1 MTLEIG
7 DEIQK
12 AIGDA
17 IVKAFIGRLAD
28 SYDSPLKKI
37 ADRIVAQNED
47 ALVKTVSEQFAIAIS
62 TEEFRNAAR
71 DHLVHQLARSLMSK
85 LESHVDKAANVIKS
99 NPGSRALMIVAIEK
113 IVSDTLA
120 GR

>member
-1 MTLEIG
+1 MVLEIG

-17 IVKAFIGRLAD
+17 IVKAFAGRLAD

-37 ADRIVAQNED
+37 ADKIVAQNED
-47 ALVKTVSEQFAIAIS
+47 ALVKTVSDQFALAIS
-62 TEEFRNAAR
+62 TDEFRCAAR

-99 NPGSRALMIVAIEK
+99 NPATKAQMIVAIER
-113 IVSDTLA
+113 IVKETLA
-120 GR
+120 GA